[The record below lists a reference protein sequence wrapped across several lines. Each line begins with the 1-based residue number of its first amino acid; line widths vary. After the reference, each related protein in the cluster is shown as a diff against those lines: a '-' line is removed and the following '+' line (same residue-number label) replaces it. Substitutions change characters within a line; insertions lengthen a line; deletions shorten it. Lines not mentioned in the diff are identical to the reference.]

1 MFRSF
6 FPEPRVFFPLTL
18 AWLALAMLAF
28 FTIGDQIRSA
38 ISLDHYFAPAIC
50 TAEQA
55 ALIEQNAA
63 ANSPTPGAP
72 GAGDSTAAG
81 STQAAPSTPPPSQ
94 TASNAGQAANAA
106 TDAAGAPN
114 CVVKDTN
121 FLSGAKIWLYQY
133 ILLVALI
140 YVVFWYFYK
149 RDKWYWWSVVTSTVI
164 LLAIY
169 FNVQISAWL
178 NDWYGAFYNLLQSA
192 MTKPGTVTLEQYFGE
207 ILTVAYILVPNI
219 MALVLL
225 AFLTSHYVFRWR
237 KAMNE
242 YYMSYWP
249 SIRGYEGAAQR
260 VQEDTMRFAS
270 IVENLASDLV
280 GSVITLIVFLP
291 LLWNLSA
298 NITELPF
305 LGTVSGSLV
314 WVALISAAMG
324 TVLLAAVGVKLPGL
338 NFENQKVEAAYR
350 KELVYGEDSADR
362 ADPPTVG
369 MLFTHV
375 QKNYFRLYLHYL
387 YFNVARYAYLQG
399 ATFIPYLALG
409 PSIVTGAITFGL
421 FQQIFQAFGQ
431 VSGSFRFLVSSWTTI
446 IELLSVHKRLRHFEQ
461 EIPTGAEAI
470 EGAVPAE

>member
-28 FTIGDQIRSA
+28 FTIGDQMRGAVSIDRY
-38 ISLDHYFAPAIC
+38 LAPAIC
-50 TAEQA
+50 TPEQA
-55 ALIEQNAA
+55 AIIQKNAA
-63 ANSPTPGAP
+63 ANAPTPAAP
-72 GAGDSTAAG
+72 GAADTTAAG
-81 STQAAPSTPPPSQ
+81 ATQAAPSIPPASQ
-94 TASNAGQAANAA
+94 TASNAGQAGNP
-106 TDAAGAPN
+106 AAGAAAAPN
-114 CVVKDTN
+114 CVVQDNN
-121 FLSGAKIWLYQY
+121 FLTGAKIWQYEY
-133 ILLVALI
+133 ILLIALI
-140 YVVFWYFYK
+140 YCVFWYFYK

-178 NDWYGAFYNLLQSA
+178 NDWYGAFYNLIQSA
-192 MTKPGTVTLEQYFGE
+192 MTNPGTVTLDQYFGE

-219 MALVLL
+219 LALVLL
-225 AFLTSHYVFRWR
+225 AFVTSHYVFRWR

-242 YYMSYWP
+242 YYMSFWP

-270 IVENLASDLV
+270 IVENLATDLV

-291 LLWNLSA
+291 LLWNLST
-298 NITELPF
+298 NITELPII
-305 LGTVSGSLV
+305 GPVSGSLV

-399 ATFIPYLALG
+399 ATFIPYIALG
-409 PSIVTGAITFGL
+409 PSIVTGAITLGL

-431 VSGSFRFLVSSWTTI
+431 VSDSFRFLVSSWTTI
-446 IELLSVHKRLRHFEQ
+446 IELLSVHKRLRHFER
-461 EIPTGAEAI
+461 EIPPGAEAVP
-470 EGAVPAE
+470 GAVPAQ